1 MLRLIPFTLLPV
13 VLLGATFGCGSG
25 SPYTY
30 QKVEGRISYEDG
42 TPLPGSVVLRFVAQ
56 DAPTVAG
63 AVPRPAM
70 ANADAQGRFDCVT
83 SYKYG
88 DGLIKGKHKVAIEV
102 SPDAKPIVPKEYTN
116 AATSPLIIDTANTP
130 LEIKV
135 PKPKATR

>member
-1 MLRLIPFTLLPV
+1 MLRTTPFQLIFAL
-13 VLLGATFGCGSG
+13 LLGTAFGCGSG
-25 SPYTY
+25 SPYAY

-42 TPLPGSVVLRFVAQ
+42 TPLPGNVVLRFVAQ
-56 DAPTVAG
+56 DAPAIEG

-88 DGLIKGKHKVAIEV
+88 DGLIKGKHKVALEV
-102 SPDAKPIVPKEYTN
+102 SPNAKPVVPKEYTN

-135 PKPKATR
+135 PKPKR